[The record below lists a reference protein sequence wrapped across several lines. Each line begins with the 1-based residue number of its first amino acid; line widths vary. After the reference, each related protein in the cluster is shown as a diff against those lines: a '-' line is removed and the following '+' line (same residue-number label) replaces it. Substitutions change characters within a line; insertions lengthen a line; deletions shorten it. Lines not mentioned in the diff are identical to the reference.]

1 MADHEH
7 GTMNIRVHEKTYENF
22 IKFTTRSVIVIL
34 FLVVILAIF
43 GA

>member
-7 GTMNIRVHEKTYENF
+7 GTMNTRVHEKTYESF
-22 IKFTTRSVIVIL
+22 IKFTARSVMVIL